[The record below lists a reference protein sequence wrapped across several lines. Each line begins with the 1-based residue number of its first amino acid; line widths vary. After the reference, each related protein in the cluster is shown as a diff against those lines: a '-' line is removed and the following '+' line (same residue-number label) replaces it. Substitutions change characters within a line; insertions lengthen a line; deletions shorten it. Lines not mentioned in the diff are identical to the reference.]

1 MAEPNDLPPPAG
13 AAMSAADL
21 RQRMAEI
28 ELARLEEAE
37 AKRRKLEDEQM
48 AQIKAFMEGGVT
60 TGDLERI
67 RHRIT
72 VAVENGKTE
81 VEVIRF
87 PAALLTDKGR
97 AVNNFDPDWPNTLN
111 GKAAMLYRLY
121 RERAAPLGY
130 KLEARVL
137 NFPGGKPGEVGL
149 FLSWA

>member
-1 MAEPNDLPPPAG
+1 MAVSDDLPPPAG
-13 AAMSAADL
+13 APISAADL

-28 ELARLEEAE
+28 ELARIEEAE
-37 AKRRKLEDEQM
+37 AKRRKLEGEHL

-60 TGDLERI
+60 TDELERI
-67 RHRIT
+67 RHRVA

-87 PAALLTDKGR
+87 PASLLADRGR
-97 AVNNFDPDWPNTLN
+97 AVNNFDPDWPNTLR
-111 GKAAMLYRLY
+111 GKAATLHRLY

-137 NFPGGKPGEVGL
+137 NYPGGKPGEVGL